1 MTSSAFRSIDHI
13 LVRVKNARQMLTL
26 FAQTF
31 GLPVSWPLQSN
42 DFASYGWVT
51 LGNTNLEFWE
61 SSNNGDLPSEEVLPL
76 FHGLALEP
84 DNLADSIKTLSE
96 SGIQCKAPR
105 PYVTQT
111 LDGRDVTNF
120 TNAVVLDLSS
130 PLVCI
135 FFCEWGPDGTIFP
148 WNEKLTTAQRRF
160 KEHQQLSACAGGKL
174 GITGLV
180 EVAMV
185 STHVEQTISRWL
197 VTTGHLSEPITQD
210 GVRLSFQ
217 SGNDDQIDSIV
228 IGVRSLDIARD
239 ALAVAGLLG
248 ECRDNEISISKKA
261 CSGLHFRFRQ
271 VA

>member
-13 LVRVKNARQMLTL
+13 LVRVKNAQQIFNL
-26 FAQTF
+26 FSQTF
-31 GLPVSWPLQSN
+31 ELPVSWPLQSN

-96 SGIQCKAPR
+96 RGIQCKAPR

-111 LDGRDVTNF
+111 VDGRDVTNF
-120 TNAVVLDLSS
+120 TNSVVLDLSS

-135 FFCEWGPDGTIFP
+135 FFCEWGVNGTIFP
-148 WNEKLTTAQRRF
+148 WTEKLTTAQRQF
-160 KEHQQLSACAGGKL
+160 KERRQLSACGGGKL

-180 EVAMV
+180 EVAIV

-197 VTTGHLSEPITQD
+197 VTTGRLCEPITQD
-210 GVRLSFQ
+210 GVRLSFH
-217 SGNDDQIDSIV
+217 SGNDDKIDSIV
-228 IGVRSLDIARD
+228 IGVRSLDTARD

-248 ECRDNEISISKKA
+248 ECLDGEISLSKNA
-261 CSGLHFRFRQ
+261 CSGLRFRFRQ

>member
-1 MTSSAFRSIDHI
+1 MQLCWICQAHWF
-13 LVRVKNARQMLTL
+13 
-26 FAQTF
+26 
-31 GLPVSWPLQSN
+31 
-42 DFASYGWVT
+42 
-51 LGNTNLEFWE
+51 
-61 SSNNGDLPSEEVLPL
+61 
-76 FHGLALEP
+76 
-84 DNLADSIKTLSE
+84 
-96 SGIQCKAPR
+96 
-105 PYVTQT
+105 
-111 LDGRDVTNF
+111 
-120 TNAVVLDLSS
+120 
-130 PLVCI
+130 CI